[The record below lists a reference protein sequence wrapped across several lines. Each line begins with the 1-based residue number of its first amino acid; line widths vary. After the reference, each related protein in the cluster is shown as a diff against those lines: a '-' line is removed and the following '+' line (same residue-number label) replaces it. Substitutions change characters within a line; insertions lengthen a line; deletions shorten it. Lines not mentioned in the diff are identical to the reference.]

1 MNEAEIRA
9 ELIDP
14 VLKAADRVGELA
26 QEKLPTLLEV
36 KHSGIS
42 DAAASLG
49 SIPEIR
55 EVFVEFQ
62 QYLYAR

>member
-1 MNEAEIRA
+1 MIWSRNGHVQEGG
-9 ELIDP
+9 
-14 VLKAADRVGELA
+14 GELA

-36 KHSGIS
+36 KYSGVS

-55 EVFVEFQ
+55 DVFVEFQ